1 MSDSVLSHGER
12 AVALMIADGMTA
24 EEIAEER
31 DMTPKTVEQ
40 SIDRI
45 REKTDR
51 ALATLAESP
60 FTREAMDPET
70 ANWLGE
76 LLEDVESDQR

>member
-1 MSDSVLSHGER
+1 MSDSILSHGER
-12 AVALMIADGMTA
+12 AVASMLADGMTV

-31 DMTPKTVEQ
+31 DMTPETAEQ

-76 LLEDVESDQR
+76 LLEEVQSDQQ